1 MSVLKLSLVA
11 GSMLALAGAAAA
23 SPGEIGGARTMSG
36 PNTSMMMSFQ
46 YSGGAR
52 VAPGQA
58 VYERAAAIHRFEGAG
73 RALPLYRAAAAAG
86 SPQALRE
93 LGYLYVSGNAV
104 ARDRQRGL
112 EYLYEAA
119 RRDDA
124 PAMFALASAFGHG
137 EGVER
142 DDALARFW
150 LVRAA
155 ETGYRPAMEA
165 RRRLAAR

>member
-1 MSVLKLSLVA
+1 MTVLKLSLVA
-11 GSMLALAGAAAA
+11 GSMLALASAAAA
-23 SPGEIGGARTMSG
+23 SPGEIGGANRISG
-36 PNTSMMMSFQ
+36 PSNSMMSFQ
-46 YSGGAR
+46 YWGGGD
-52 VAPGQA
+52 VAPGQS

-165 RRRLAAR
+165 RRRLAAH